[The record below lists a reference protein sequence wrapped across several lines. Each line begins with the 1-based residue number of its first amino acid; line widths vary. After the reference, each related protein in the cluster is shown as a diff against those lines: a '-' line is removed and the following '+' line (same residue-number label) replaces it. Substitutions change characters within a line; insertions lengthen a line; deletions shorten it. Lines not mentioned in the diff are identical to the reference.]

1 MYLELLTQ
9 VKYGNCNYT
18 ELRNSTRLSQDELD
32 RTIAPLISEKFLK
45 KVNIVGTSADQIR
58 FSLTNDGERFI
69 NFLGLAFDILELEDE
84 N

>member
-1 MYLELLTQ
+1 

-18 ELRNSTRLSQDELD
+18 ELRNCTRLSQAELD

-45 KVNIVGTSADQIR
+45 KVNLGGTSDNQIR
-58 FSLTNDGERFI
+58 FIVTDDGEKFI
-69 NFLGLAFDILELEDE
+69 NFLGLAFNILELKDE